1 MSKKC
6 STKHLT
12 NSKIKNSMN
21 KNNSLQKIGIIEV
34 LKDNKKNKIK
44 GIKINNFSKIY
55 NAFINHCNKK
65 KGSIKRKIN

>member
-55 NAFINHCNKK
+55 NGFINHCNKK
-65 KGSIKRKIN
+65 KGNIKGKIN